1 MARYVVKRLIYI
13 VVTLWVITTCTFFLM
28 KKLPGTPFDPER
40 FASMPQAQQEK
51 VLEMYGLND
60 PVPVQYV
67 KYLGNMLRGD
77 LGTSFTYVNQPVTG
91 IITSRLGPSFL
102 IGAVLGVSVPN
113 FVMAAL
119 LQYFV
124 GLKWGILPI
133 GFWTNWK
140 CSILP
145 TIALSFS
152 ATAMVARFMRTEML
166 DVLNQDYIVTAKA
179 KGLSQ
184 MRILMFHA
192 IRNSIIPVVTILG
205 PIVIN
210 LMTGS
215 LAVESVYSIPGIGS
229 LFVDCIKGNDYPVIM
244 GITVFYASFYMLVIL
259 LVDIIYS
266 LIDPRIRFSKEQ
278 ED

>member
-102 IGAVLGVSVPN
+102 IGDWPSG
-113 FVMAAL
+113 
-119 LQYFV
+119 
-124 GLKWGILPI
+124 
-133 GFWTNWK
+133 
-140 CSILP
+140 
-145 TIALSFS
+145 
-152 ATAMVARFMRTEML
+152 
-166 DVLNQDYIVTAKA
+166 
-179 KGLSQ
+179 
-184 MRILMFHA
+184 
-192 IRNSIIPVVTILG
+192 
-205 PIVIN
+205 
-210 LMTGS
+210 
-215 LAVESVYSIPGIGS
+215 
-229 LFVDCIKGNDYPVIM
+229 
-244 GITVFYASFYMLVIL
+244 
-259 LVDIIYS
+259 
-266 LIDPRIRFSKEQ
+266 
-278 ED
+278 